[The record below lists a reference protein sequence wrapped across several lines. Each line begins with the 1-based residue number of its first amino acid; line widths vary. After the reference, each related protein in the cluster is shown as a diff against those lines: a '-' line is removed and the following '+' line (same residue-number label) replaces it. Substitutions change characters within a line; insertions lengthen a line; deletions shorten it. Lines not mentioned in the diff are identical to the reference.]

1 MKVTITILLLAIIAY
16 AGYSEWSEWR
26 FQSYLLKSSGL
37 KVSRSNVDLQ
47 FEANHSSNFG
57 ADSVTVYGFA
67 VNDRESLLEECGK
80 GGYSVAD
87 IIDPR
92 SVLGV
97 PSIPSDED
105 RGCYRRQ
112 LTDNGAT
119 QIFLLLQHV
128 VYIKNMS

>member
-1 MKVTITILLLAIIAY
+1 MKVTIAILLLAIIVY

-37 KVSRSNVDLQ
+37 EVSRSDVDLQ

-57 ADSVTVYGFA
+57 ADSVTVYGFT

-80 GGYSVAD
+80 GGYSAEET
-87 IIDPR
+87 IDPR
-92 SVLGV
+92 NVLGV
-97 PSIPSDED
+97 PSIPSDAA

-112 LTDNGAT
+112 LAANGAT
-119 QIFLLLQHV
+119 QIFVLLQHV